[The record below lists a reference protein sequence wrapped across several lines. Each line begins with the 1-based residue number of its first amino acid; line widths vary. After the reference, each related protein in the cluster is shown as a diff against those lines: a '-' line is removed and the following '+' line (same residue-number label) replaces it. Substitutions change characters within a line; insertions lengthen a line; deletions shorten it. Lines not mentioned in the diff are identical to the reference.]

1 MWLNIA
7 LGIMIVGALINIV
20 LTVIP
25 MLLKGSYGKI
35 CGEEE
40 LVDREVV
47 CPNCSKKMIPKL
59 HLFIGKPSRSFCPH
73 CGMKY

>member
-7 LGIMIVGALINIV
+7 LEIMIVGALINIV

-59 HLFIGKPSRSFCPH
+59 HLSTNRMRKH
-73 CGMKY
+73 CHLWR

>member
-7 LGIMIVGALINIV
+7 LGIMIVGALINIT

-35 CGEEE
+35 
-40 LVDREVV
+40 LV
-47 CPNCSKKMIPKL
+47 KKN
-59 HLFIGKPSRSFCPH
+59 
-73 CGMKY
+73 